1 MPVEH
6 PDYRHNIE
14 QLNRMF
20 PEKEML
26 CIPDIMK
33 VYGFKSKTSVIRNF
47 KLTNGKISKATLAR
61 KMCERT

>member
-26 CIPDIMK
+26 SISDIMRAW
-33 VYGFKSKTSVIRNF
+33 GFKSRTSVYANF
-47 KLTNGKISKATLAR
+47 KLRNGKLSKAALAR
-61 KMCERT
+61 HMCERT

>member
-1 MPVEH
+1 MPLEH

-26 CIPDIMK
+26 SIVDIMK
-33 VYGFKSKTSVIRNF
+33 VYGFKNPGSVRNNF
-47 KLTNGKISKATLAR
+47 KLENGKLSKASLAR
-61 KMCERT
+61 HMCERS